1 MGKIRQLRE
10 DQIIKG
16 GSQEHIYPITHS
28 KAVYT
33 EDKEQLQ
40 EALNKVKSGD
50 YLFDSVIKTR
60 HIADKNVTTEK
71 INNEA
76 VTTEKIKD
84 SSVTTNKILNNA
96 VTASK
101 IADGNVTNEKLIED
115 AVDNRVLAAD
125 AVQTENV
132 VDQNITTPKIKDYNI
147 TEEKMALN
155 SVSNR
160 TIQERNV
167 TEDKMATDSIST
179 RTIIAENVTESKMA
193 RNSVSTR
200 TIRDENVTENKLA
213 NSAVTTVK
221 IMDSAIVTD
230 KIADKNIT
238 NEKIADNT
246 LTLDKFDADLRNS
259 LEAATGLPSDI
270 LERFQNMSEDIA
282 ELQDST
288 YPIVLSM
295 GISFVN
301 PTHTVSFNVKNKGK
315 DFVGDILSLTK
326 TLGNGIVKTLSNI
339 PAASGIAQSP
349 IEYNK
354 ETFKLEVGAKG
365 HTTKSTSITRYICY
379 AGSNA
384 SDTITEEVIGTF
396 NVYSSPNVAFNP
408 TVNTQDNQYIWLV
421 VPSYLT
427 ISRVT
432 SSGFNVTLAAVQTIT
447 TSLGEFKAYRTANV
461 LTTQKWNLVIS

>member
-10 DQIIKG
+10 DQLING

-40 EALNKVKSGD
+40 DALNKVKSGD
-50 YLFDSVIKTR
+50 YLSDSVIKTR

-96 VTASK
+96 VTTSK

-155 SVSNR
+155 SVS
-160 TIQERNV
+160 
-167 TEDKMATDSIST
+167 
-179 RTIIAENVTESKMA
+179 
-193 RNSVSTR
+193 TR
-200 TIRDENVTENKLA
+200 TIRDENVTESKLA

-230 KIADKNIT
+230 KIADKNVT
-238 NEKIADNT
+238 NEKIADDT

-295 GISFVN
+295 NVSFVN
-301 PTHTVSFNVKNKGK
+301 PTHTVSFNVKNKGN
-315 DFVGDILSLTK
+315 DFVGDTLSLTK
-326 TLGNGIVKTLSNI
+326 TLGNGTVKTLSNI

-384 SDTITEEVIGTF
+384 SDTITEEVIRTF

-447 TSLGEFKAYRTANV
+447 TALGEFKAYRTANV
-461 LTTQKWNLVIS
+461 LTAQKWNLVIS

>member
-10 DQIIKG
+10 DQLING

-40 EALNKVKSGD
+40 DALNKVKSGD
-50 YLFDSVIKTR
+50 YLSDSVIKTR

-96 VTASK
+96 VTTSK

-115 AVDNRVLAAD
+115 AVDNRVLAID

-155 SVSNR
+155 SVS
-160 TIQERNV
+160 
-167 TEDKMATDSIST
+167 
-179 RTIIAENVTESKMA
+179 
-193 RNSVSTR
+193 TR
-200 TIRDENVTENKLA
+200 TIRDENITESKLA
-213 NSAVTTVK
+213 NSAITTVK

-230 KIADKNIT
+230 KIADKNVT
-238 NEKIADNT
+238 NEKIADDT

-270 LERFQNMSEDIA
+270 LEQFQNLSEDIA
-282 ELQDST
+282 DLQDSV
-288 YPIVLSM
+288 YPITLSM
-295 GISFVN
+295 NIAFGG
-301 PTHTVSFNVKNKGK
+301 TYHTVNFSVRNRGEA
-315 DFVGDILSLTK
+315 FVGDTLSLTK
-326 TLGNGIVKTLSNI
+326 TLGSGAVITLTNI
-339 PAASGIAQSP
+339 PTADGTAQSQVESNRE
-349 IEYNK
+349 I
-354 ETFKLEVGAKG
+354 FKLEVGAKG
-365 HTTKSTSITRYICY
+365 HTTKNISATRYICY
-379 AGSNA
+379 AGGSN
-384 SDTITEEVIGTF
+384 SSTVSSQVIDTF
-396 NVYSSPNVAFNP
+396 RMYSSSNVSFNP
-408 TVNTQDNQYIWLV
+408 TITTTNGQYIWII

-427 ISRVT
+427 VNKVT
-432 SSGFNVTLAAVQTIT
+432 SQGFNVTLQPAQSIT
-447 TSLGEFKAYRTANV
+447 TSLGSFKAYRTTNT
-461 LTTQKWNLVIS
+461 LTAQTWNLVIS

>member
-10 DQIIKG
+10 DQLING

-40 EALNKVKSGD
+40 DALNKVKSGD
-50 YLFDSVIKTR
+50 YLSNSVIKTR

-96 VTASK
+96 VTTSK

-155 SVSNR
+155 SVS
-160 TIQERNV
+160 
-167 TEDKMATDSIST
+167 
-179 RTIIAENVTESKMA
+179 
-193 RNSVSTR
+193 TR
-200 TIRDENVTENKLA
+200 TIRDENVTESKLA

-230 KIADKNIT
+230 KIADKNVT
-238 NEKIADNT
+238 NEKIADDT

-295 GISFVN
+295 SVSFVN
-301 PTHTVSFNVKNKGK
+301 PTHTVSFNVKNKSN
-315 DFVGDILSLTK
+315 DFVGDTLSLTK
-326 TLGNGIVKTLSNI
+326 TLGNGTVKTLSNI

-384 SDTITEEVIGTF
+384 SDTITEEVIRTF

-408 TVNTQDNQYIWLV
+408 TVNTQNNQYIWLV

-447 TSLGEFKAYRTANV
+447 TALGEFKAYRTANV
-461 LTTQKWNLVIS
+461 LTAQKWNLVIS

>member
-40 EALNKVKSGD
+40 DALNKVKSGD
-50 YLFDSVIKTR
+50 YLSDSVIKTR

-96 VTASK
+96 VTTSK

-115 AVDNRVLAAD
+115 AVDNRVLATD

-155 SVSNR
+155 SVS
-160 TIQERNV
+160 
-167 TEDKMATDSIST
+167 
-179 RTIIAENVTESKMA
+179 
-193 RNSVSTR
+193 TR
-200 TIRDENVTENKLA
+200 TIRDENITESKLA

-238 NEKIADNT
+238 NEKIADDT

-295 GISFVN
+295 SVSFVN

-315 DFVGDILSLTK
+315 DFVGDTLSLTK
-326 TLGNGIVKTLSNI
+326 TLGNGTVKTLSNI

-365 HTTKSTSITRYICY
+365 HTTKNTSVTRYMCL
-379 AGSNA
+379 AGGNV

-447 TSLGEFKAYRTANV
+447 TALGEFKAYRTANV
-461 LTTQKWNLVIS
+461 LTAQKWNLVIS

>member
-10 DQIIKG
+10 DQLING

-40 EALNKVKSGD
+40 DALNKVKSGD
-50 YLFDSVIKTR
+50 YLSDSVIKTR

-96 VTASK
+96 VTTSK

-115 AVDNRVLAAD
+115 VVDNRVLAID

-155 SVSNR
+155 SVS
-160 TIQERNV
+160 
-167 TEDKMATDSIST
+167 
-179 RTIIAENVTESKMA
+179 
-193 RNSVSTR
+193 TR
-200 TIRDENVTENKLA
+200 TIRDENITESKLA

-230 KIADKNIT
+230 KIADKNVT
-238 NEKIADNT
+238 NEKIADDT

-270 LERFQNMSEDIA
+270 LEQFQNLSEDIA
-282 ELQDST
+282 DLQDSV
-288 YPIVLSM
+288 YPITLSM
-295 GISFVN
+295 NIAFGG
-301 PTHTVSFNVKNKGK
+301 TYHTVNFSVRNRGEA
-315 DFVGDILSLTK
+315 FVGDTLSLTK
-326 TLGNGIVKTLSNI
+326 TLGSGAVITLTNI
-339 PAASGIAQSP
+339 PTADGTAQSQVESNRE
-349 IEYNK
+349 I
-354 ETFKLEVGAKG
+354 FKLEVGAKG
-365 HTTKSTSITRYICY
+365 HTTKNISATRYICY
-379 AGSNA
+379 AGGSN
-384 SDTITEEVIGTF
+384 SSTISSQVIDTF
-396 NVYSSPNVAFNP
+396 RMYSSSNVSFNP
-408 TVNTQDNQYIWLV
+408 TITTTNGQYIWII

-427 ISRVT
+427 VNKVT
-432 SSGFNVTLAAVQTIT
+432 SQGFNVTLQPAQSIT
-447 TSLGEFKAYRTANV
+447 TSLGSFKAYRTTNT
-461 LTTQKWNLVIS
+461 LTAQTWNLVIS

>member
-40 EALNKVKSGD
+40 DALNKVKSGD

-71 INNEA
+71 INDEA

-96 VTASK
+96 VTTSK

-115 AVDNRVLAAD
+115 AVDNRVLAID

-155 SVSNR
+155 SVS
-160 TIQERNV
+160 
-167 TEDKMATDSIST
+167 
-179 RTIIAENVTESKMA
+179 
-193 RNSVSTR
+193 TR
-200 TIRDENVTENKLA
+200 TIRDENVTESKLA

-230 KIADKNIT
+230 KIADKNVT
-238 NEKIADNT
+238 NEKIADDT

-295 GISFVN
+295 GVSFVN
-301 PTHTVSFNVKNKGK
+301 PTHTVSFNVKNKGN
-315 DFVGDILSLTK
+315 DFIGDTLSLTK
-326 TLGNGIVKTLSNI
+326 TLGNDTVKTLSNI

-365 HTTKSTSITRYICY
+365 HTTKSTSTTRYICY
-379 AGSNA
+379 AGGNA
-384 SDTITEEVIGTF
+384 SDTITEEVIRTF

-432 SSGFNVTLAAVQTIT
+432 SSGFNITLAAVQTIT
-447 TSLGEFKAYRTANV
+447 TALGEFKAYRTANV
-461 LTTQKWNLVIS
+461 LTAQKWNLVIS

>member
-10 DQIIKG
+10 DQLING

-40 EALNKVKSGD
+40 DALNKVKSGD
-50 YLFDSVIKTR
+50 YLSDSVIKTR

-96 VTASK
+96 VTTSK

-155 SVSNR
+155 SVS
-160 TIQERNV
+160 
-167 TEDKMATDSIST
+167 
-179 RTIIAENVTESKMA
+179 
-193 RNSVSTR
+193 TR
-200 TIRDENVTENKLA
+200 TIRDENVTESKLA

-230 KIADKNIT
+230 KIADKNVT
-238 NEKIADNT
+238 NEKIADDT

-295 GISFVN
+295 GVSFVN
-301 PTHTVSFNVKNKGK
+301 STHTVSFNVKNKGN
-315 DFVGDILSLTK
+315 DFVGDTLSLTK
-326 TLGNGIVKTLSNI
+326 TLGNGTVKTLSNI

-365 HTTKSTSITRYICY
+365 HTTKSTLITRYICY

-384 SDTITEEVIGTF
+384 SDTITEEVIRTF

-447 TSLGEFKAYRTANV
+447 TALGEFKAYRTANV
-461 LTTQKWNLVIS
+461 LTAQKWNLVIS

>member
-40 EALNKVKSGD
+40 DALNKVKSGD
-50 YLFDSVIKTR
+50 YLSGSVIKTR

-71 INNEA
+71 INDEA

-96 VTASK
+96 VTTSK

-115 AVDNRVLAAD
+115 AVDNRVLATD

-160 TIQERNV
+160 
-167 TEDKMATDSIST
+167 A
-179 RTIIAENVTESKMA
+179 
-193 RNSVSTR
+193 
-200 TIRDENVTENKLA
+200 IRDENITESKLA

-230 KIADKNIT
+230 KIADKNVT
-238 NEKIADNT
+238 NEKIADDT

-295 GISFVN
+295 SVSFVN

-315 DFVGDILSLTK
+315 DFVGDTLSLTK
-326 TLGNGIVKTLSNI
+326 TLGNGAVKTLSNI

-396 NVYSSPNVAFNP
+396 NVYSSPNVTFNP
-408 TVNTQDNQYIWLV
+408 TINTQDNQYIWLV

-461 LTTQKWNLVIS
+461 LTAQKWNLVIS

>member
-40 EALNKVKSGD
+40 DALNKVKSGD
-50 YLFDSVIKTR
+50 YLSDSVIKTR

-76 VTTEKIKD
+76 ITTEKIKD

-96 VTASK
+96 VTTSK
-101 IADGNVTNEKLIED
+101 IADGNITNEKLIED

-155 SVSNR
+155 SVS
-160 TIQERNV
+160 
-167 TEDKMATDSIST
+167 
-179 RTIIAENVTESKMA
+179 
-193 RNSVSTR
+193 TR
-200 TIRDENVTENKLA
+200 TIRDENITESKLA

-230 KIADKNIT
+230 KIADKNVT
-238 NEKIADNT
+238 NEKIADDT

-295 GISFVN
+295 SVSFVN

-315 DFVGDILSLTK
+315 DFVGDTLSLTK
-326 TLGNGIVKTLSNI
+326 TLGNGTVKTLSNI

-379 AGSNA
+379 AGGNA
-384 SDTITEEVIGTF
+384 SDTITEGIIKSLS
-396 NVYSSPNVAFNP
+396 VYSATSVAFNP

-447 TSLGEFKAYRTANV
+447 TALGEFKAYRTANV
-461 LTTQKWNLVIS
+461 LTAQKWNLVIS